1 MRVTAEDLAANPR
14 LRAAVSAARLRDL
27 AAAVPAARNPPAAK
41 TAARPP
47 VRSPGRAATN
57 QHRCHICQV
66 LHPSYAAAERHADTH
81 NGGLGARIENVL

>member
-1 MRVTAEDLAANPR
+1 MKITAEDLAANPR
-14 LRAAVSAARLRDL
+14 LRAAVSAARIRDL

-57 QHRCHICQV
+57 QHRCAICQV
-66 LHPSYAAAERHADTH
+66 LHPSYAAAERHADQTGH
-81 NGGLGARIENVL
+81 ARIELEL

>member
-1 MRVTAEDLAANPR
+1 MKITAEDLAANPR

-57 QHRCHICQV
+57 QHRCAICQV
-66 LHPSYAAAERHADTH
+66 LHPSYAAAERHAVQTGH
-81 NGGLGARIENVL
+81 ARIELEL

>member
-1 MRVTAEDLAANPR
+1 MKITAEDLAANPR
-14 LRAAVSAARLRDL
+14 LRAAVSAARIRDL

-66 LHPSYAAAERHADTH
+66 LHPSYAAAERHADQTGH
-81 NGGLGARIENVL
+81 ARIELEL

>member
-41 TAARPP
+41 TAARPTSK
-47 VRSPGRAATN
+47 VQGRAATH
-57 QHRCHICQV
+57 QHRCAICQV
-66 LHPSYAAAERHADTH
+66 VHPSYAAAERHADTTKH
-81 NGGLGARIENVL
+81 ARIELRLYE